1 MANEKND
8 IIDRIA
14 RNALRGGQNAEE
26 AVEWA
31 RGGKDAAGKDF
42 VKYDITAGWIK
53 YECGCLCKRF
63 PKLFGVKPSDPVVF
77 KGTPQLA
84 VYNSTCDFHV
94 AGMNKFLGLGGYKDL
109 STWKIGRLKKIT
121 GEGRL

>member
-14 RNALRGGQNAEE
+14 RMAIKSGSDAEE
-26 AVEWA
+26 SVEFA
-31 RGGKDAAGKDF
+31 RGGKDARGQDF
-42 VKYDITAGWIK
+42 VKYDITSGWIK

-63 PKLFGVKPSDPVVF
+63 PKLFGIKPSDPVVF

-84 VYNSTCDFHV
+84 VYHSTCDFHV
-94 AGMNKFLGLGGYKDL
+94 AGMNKFLGLGGYKNL
-109 STWKIGRLKKIT
+109 STWKVGRLKKIT

>member
-14 RNALRGGQNAEE
+14 RMANKSGSDAEE
-26 AVEWA
+26 AVEFA
-31 RGGKDAAGKDF
+31 RGGKDAAGRDF
-42 VKYDITAGWIK
+42 VKYDITAGW
-53 YECGCLCKRF
+53 CKRY
-63 PKLFGVKPSDPVVF
+63 PKLFKVKPSDPVVF

-84 VYNSTCDFHV
+84 VYHKTCDFHV

-109 STWKIGRLKKIT
+109 STWKVGRLKTIT